1 MTRQTEAR
9 ANRELAAT
17 HQRPWEPP
25 QAPRKSLPASTV
37 AKWALAVLAAAGAYS
52 FWHEVAEFFGRIG

>member
-17 HQRPWEPP
+17 RQRPWEPP
-25 QAPRKSLPASTV
+25 QATPRRLTIGRV
-37 AKWALAVLAAAGAYS
+37 VFAVVVLLAAAWVVGG
-52 FWHEVAEFFGRIG
+52 VL